1 MQNLLAFNR
10 LKDNLNVIKNMIL
23 DNFMI
28 NNNSYCLIGIVCS
41 PYSGHY
47 NELIINMNEDVNLL
61 KKSKNYFY
69 DSQKNENYILP
80 IDNWRDV
87 LDNNYPYILIYLKK

>member
-1 MQNLLAFNR
+1 
-10 LKDNLNVIKNMIL
+10 
-23 DNFMI
+23 
-28 NNNSYCLIGIVCS
+28 
-41 PYSGHY
+41 
-47 NELIINMNEDVNLL
+47 MNEDVNLL
-61 KKSKNYFY
+61 KKATNYFY